1 MLNPSDNPPEKPDR
15 LLPLKNLID
24 RHPLAFWGG
33 LWAALV
39 LTGSVATV
47 GLLSPGPI
55 EKEITKQTPALSQ
68 VRESTTRKD
77 LPLSLFGGI
86 LLGCAAGSLLVTQ
99 ALRYTTQPR
108 NPKRLGSSAKARR
121 KRRNA
126 AKKQQAASSALQRVE
141 TKAISQ
147 TPSHQ
152 QTQISV
158 LPPEEKLSLDGEQ
171 DNLAELMDLRKHQSL
186 ASLMRGQ

>member
-1 MLNPSDNPPEKPDR
+1 MLNPSDNLPEKPDR
-15 LLPLKNLID
+15 LLPLKKLID

-55 EKEITKQTPALSQ
+55 EKEMTKQTPALSR

-77 LPLSLFGGI
+77 MPLSLFGGI

-99 ALRYTTQPR
+99 ALRYSTQPQ
-108 NPKRLGSSAKARR
+108 PSKRLGSSAAVRR

-126 AKKQQAASSALQRVE
+126 AKKRQAVSSSLQRVE
-141 TKAISQ
+141 AKPVSQ
-147 TPSHQ
+147 TLSHQ
-152 QTQISV
+152 QAQISV
-158 LPPEEKLSLDGEQ
+158 LPPEERLPLDGEHE
-171 DNLAELMDLRKHQSL
+171 NLADLMDLRKQQSL
-186 ASLMRGQ
+186 SSLMRGQ

>member
-15 LLPLKNLID
+15 LLPLKKLID

-108 NPKRLGSSAKARR
+108 TPKRLGSSATARR
-121 KRRNA
+121 RRRNA
-126 AKKQQAASSALQRVE
+126 AKKRQAVSSPLQRVE
-141 TKAISQ
+141 TKPISQ